1 MKTSQKGL
9 ATLVYE
15 EGEVLKAYRCP
26 AGIWTIGVGI
36 TSAAGVGVIHAG
48 MQISP
53 AQSRQ
58 MLASA
63 LRRNYEPRVAKQM
76 PGAKPHEFDAGVL
89 FDFNTGAIH
98 RASWVKLWR
107 KGAAR
112 ATITAMLKLWNK
124 GGGKVLPGLVKRREN
139 EARILLDGAY
149 PAAARQA
156 PLVAVVPAANDAAV
170 WALPL
175 TVHQQHQIAAAFR
188 KLGYVFD
195 SNAPALPSAVV
206 RQFQRD
212 HDLTVDGIIGRATLS
227 TLQRRIDAATRAKPA
242 VAATVGGAGAT
253 AAPTAVPDAAIADLL
268 AIAGPL
274 LATGAAAYGLYL
286 AWSYRDAIAAKVQ
299 ARLPRVAAFL
309 RMW

>member
-1 MKTSQKGL
+1 M
-9 ATLVYE
+9 
-15 EGEVLKAYRCP
+15 
-26 AGIWTIGVGI
+26 
-36 TSAAGVGVIHAG
+36 
-48 MQISP
+48 
-53 AQSRQ
+53 
-58 MLASA
+58 
-63 LRRNYEPRVAKQM
+63 
-76 PGAKPHEFDAGVL
+76 
-89 FDFNTGAIH
+89 
-98 RASWVKLWR
+98 
-107 KGAAR
+107 
-112 ATITAMLKLWNK
+112 
-124 GGGKVLPGLVKRREN
+124 
-139 EARILLDGAY
+139 
-149 PAAARQA
+149 
-156 PLVAVVPAANDAAV
+156 
-170 WALPL
+170 
-175 TVHQQHQIAAAFR
+175 HQQHQIAAAFR